1 MLCAAHV
8 RGKKG
13 KERRA
18 PDASV
23 NEVEGQVPGF
33 YANI

>member
-18 PDASV
+18 LVASV
-23 NEVEGQVPGF
+23 NEVERQAPGF